1 MKLRWVERE
10 VEIVTIDSGSYTQK
24 VKVLQYLDESCLCE
38 ANQII
43 GKWVDVPTE
52 VEEV

>member
-10 VEIVTIDSGSYTQK
+10 VFAEYKLPNYVARTRKI
-24 VKVLQYLDESCLCE
+24 VKVLQYWDD
-38 ANQII
+38 